1 VLRTARH
8 ESDQAEQRLVEAEV
22 RTIEVEGQYAE
33 DHKEELEMERQKLIK
48 QGIDVDSGNDPGSYS
63 PKSEVKEEQQEGE
76 DGGGKMTPI
85 KTAPLEKLS
94 DILKERN
101 KGEEKFDF
109 VEMVDKW
116 TSENEEDTSAK
127 DI

>member
-1 VLRTARH
+1 MLRTARH

-48 QGIDVDSGNDPGSYS
+48 QGIDVDSGNDPGSDS
-63 PKSEVKEEQQEGE
+63 PKSEVKEERQEGE

-85 KTAPLEKLS
+85 KTVPLEKLS

-116 TSENEEDTSAK
+116 TTENEEDTSAK